1 LDVFNNRK
9 EAMLNTEQAEAADQ
23 VVLDQLAHRINVES
37 VTDCN
42 KASAELA
49 RAKAAF
55 WRSVGFAVV
64 LLGVGTFA
72 VLIAVTVKM

>member
-1 LDVFNNRK
+1 
-9 EAMLNTEQAEAADQ
+9 MQNTEQAEAADQ
-23 VVLDQLAHRINVES
+23 VVQDQLAHRTNVES

-42 KASAELA
+42 KATAELA

-64 LLGVGTFA
+64 LLGIGAFA
-72 VLIAVTVKM
+72 VLIAVTVHL